1 VTAAKCFGL
10 CLLFLLP
17 LQTVAVVSDSWIH
30 APPKPIGDGTDYEA
44 IGFGIY
50 RGYGWCTHRSDPG
63 WKKPYQDFDPQ
74 GYSEVIE
81 SRGPVVPD
89 TNRPP
94 LLPAWIGLTYHV
106 LPRGPIAFTFI
117 RLSLAGAIALG
128 CALFCTWGWLLC
140 RNSRSVWLQQNATFV
155 AGITLL
161 IACSERNLRNYATD
175 FLTEPF
181 ALLGAASFMLS
192 SWWATRNRSS
202 YAFCMSGAIFGLLVH
217 CRSLFVLWLPMLL
230 VFLYSMTRCHSPI
243 SRRHT
248 LGMSVCWS
256 IGVIAVLMPWWI
268 RNCLVLEDWMPLGTK
283 GQTTLLGG
291 YCDESLANAGEWQF
305 APERRLRERIQVESS
320 SDFDPEKPDAWL
332 DREKWIAREAW
343 TEVQRWCGSHVS
355 DIPRLVVQRMVTEW
369 NPYSGKALLM
379 KLFAIVGLFWLI
391 RNDHQMLQW
400 LLIPLLINTFWVAVL
415 YSVGGRFLVPT
426 YGCVYVLAA
435 VGIAGMLDAF
445 TELGTRREP
454 QTA

>member
-1 VTAAKCFGL
+1 
-10 CLLFLLP
+10 
-17 LQTVAVVSDSWIH
+17 
-30 APPKPIGDGTDYEA
+30 
-44 IGFGIY
+44 
-50 RGYGWCTHRSDPG
+50 
-63 WKKPYQDFDPQ
+63 
-74 GYSEVIE
+74 
-81 SRGPVVPD
+81 
-89 TNRPP
+89 
-94 LLPAWIGLTYHV
+94 
-106 LPRGPIAFTFI
+106 
-117 RLSLAGAIALG
+117 
-128 CALFCTWGWLLC
+128 
-140 RNSRSVWLQQNATFV
+140 
-155 AGITLL
+155 
-161 IACSERNLRNYATD
+161 
-175 FLTEPF
+175 
-181 ALLGAASFMLS
+181 
-192 SWWATRNRSS
+192 
-202 YAFCMSGAIFGLLVH
+202 
-217 CRSLFVLWLPMLL
+217 
-230 VFLYSMTRCHSPI
+230 
-243 SRRHT
+243 
-248 LGMSVCWS
+248 MSVCWS